1 MEEGMSLP
9 DLIKE
14 VFEVGEVD
22 IKTYSPLALAYIG
35 DAFFDI
41 VIRTA
46 VVGKGNRAAEAL
58 HRQASSFV
66 NAKAQAGLAEAVQ
79 DLLTEE
85 EAAVYRRGR
94 NAKSH
99 SIAKNAGLQD
109 YRRATGL
116 EALMGWLYL
125 RGDTG
130 RALELVKEGLARTGR
145 EL

>member
-1 MEEGMSLP
+1 MEE
-9 DLIKE
+9 
-14 VFEVGEVD
+14 
-22 IKTYSPLALAYIG
+22 KT
-35 DAFFDI
+35 
-41 VIRTA
+41 RTA
-46 VVGKGNRAAEAL
+46 AAEKDYKDAYEKE
-58 HRQASSFV
+58 HY
-66 NAKAQAGLAEAVQ
+66 KAVYLAEAVQ

-145 EL
+145 AL